1 MNLYAETSA
10 VVGWLLGEEMG
21 RSGQQAL
28 RNAEHVFSSDLTL
41 IEGDRALHRAAAT
54 SRISL
59 SQISGLRALLASR
72 AAHWSVHAITPR
84 IVDIARGPFPNEWI
98 RALDAIHLATALR
111 LREIHPDLA
120 VLTLDRRVRENAV
133 ALGFEVLPAEF

>member
-1 MNLYAETSA
+1 MRKRAPWSA
-10 VVGWLLGEEMG
+10 GCLVKRWVDPGSRL
-21 RSGQQAL
+21 SGT
-28 RNAEHVFSSDLTL
+28 RNTFFSSDLTL